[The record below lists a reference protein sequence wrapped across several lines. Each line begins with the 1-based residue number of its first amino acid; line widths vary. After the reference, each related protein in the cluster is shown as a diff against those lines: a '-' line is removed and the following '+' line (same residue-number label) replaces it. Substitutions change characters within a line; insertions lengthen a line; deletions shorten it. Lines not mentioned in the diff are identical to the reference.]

1 MYPEERFPLIYSL
14 PTQDQVDQVVLR
26 ELAPDVVTDSNEC
39 DAGLD
44 RRSGNL
50 FPSDSFRW
58 S

>member
-50 FPSDSFRW
+50 FPSDSFR
-58 S
+58 